1 MSVSN
6 RTTGEK
12 RKQDNESLDA
22 NKRARIGDQ
31 QQNFPSGISRTVPIT
46 TDISKF
52 RTNPEFLVALI
63 HTRVEALRLPE
74 NKVFVADRSDKIV
87 DVWKGLVRHNFLS
100 VPVLRNLS
108 NPSDRKWWGFVDVS
122 DLVNYVV
129 NHFPH
134 DHLAKENNNF
144 WDMVKADDE
153 FQKKTVDEV
162 MQFPGFG
169 RYGNLFHPVK
179 GGYSLFYAIESLA
192 KERDLHRLV
201 VINDEGVILNFVTQS
216 HLVEFLA
223 KNMNNIGEKLN
234 LTVGEFYNQ
243 GVFSVKEDDMAIEAF
258 KLMNANKISGV
269 AIVDGEGKLKG
280 NISNR
285 DLKAISTDG
294 SLFWR
299 LFSTAKNF
307 RIHARKDAD
316 PAPPRGTVTVTTQDT
331 LRTVITK
338 LNEDKIHRVYVIDH
352 DRHPLG
358 VISLRDVLL
367 QIIT

>member
-6 RTTGEK
+6 RTAGEK
-12 RKQDNESLDA
+12 RKQDADALEA
-22 NKRARIGDQ
+22 NKRARTGDQ
-31 QQNFPSGISRTVPIT
+31 VPSVGIVHPVPIT
-46 TDISKF
+46 TTDPLKY
-52 RTNPEFLVALI
+52 RTNPEFMVALI

-74 NKVFVADRSDKIV
+74 NKVFVADRTDKIV

-100 VPVLRNLS
+100 VPVLKNLG
-108 NPSDRKWWGFVDVS
+108 NPNDRKWWGFVDVN
-122 DLVNYVV
+122 DIINYVV
-129 NHFPH
+129 DHFPH
-134 DHLAKENNNF
+134 QTLSKENQDF
-144 WDMVKADDE
+144 WDLVKADEE
-153 FQKKTVDEV
+153 FQKRTVDEI

-169 RYGNLFHPVK
+169 RLGNLFHPVK
-179 GGYSLFYAIESLA
+179 GGYSLYYAIESLA

-201 VINDEGVILNFVTQS
+201 VVNDEGVILNMITQS
-216 HLVEFLA
+216 HVIDFLN

-234 LTVGEFYNQ
+234 KPVSEIYRQ

-258 KLMNANKISGV
+258 KLMSANRISGV
-269 AIVDGEGKLKG
+269 AIVDEDGKLKG

-299 LFSTAKNF
+299 LFSKAKNF

-316 PAPPRGTVTVTTQDT
+316 PAPPRGTVTVHAQDT
-331 LRTVITK
+331 LRTVISR
-338 LNEDKIHRVYVIDH
+338 LSENQIHRVYVIDA
-352 DRHPLG
+352 DRRPLG
-358 VISLRDVLL
+358 VISLRDVLQ